1 MKIRLANTIQRGWG
15 IFSCVKYYFA
25 YSYKMN
31 ERDFLKNTIHRVSAR
46 VYQLPICT
54 FMPNN
59 FQMQLTAKLIQLLP
73 LQTGTGKNGQ
83 WKKQDII
90 VETEGQYPKKVC
102 VSIWGDKINE
112 SQLQVGSQ
120 LAISFD
126 VESREYNGRWYT
138 DVKAW
143 KIEAAGDAK
152 IDNTTVDGQGYFDDG
167 QMENK
172 EDLPF

>member
-1 MKIRLANTIQRGWG
+1 
-15 IFSCVKYYFA
+15 
-25 YSYKMN
+25 
-31 ERDFLKNTIHRVSAR
+31 
-46 VYQLPICT
+46 
-54 FMPNN
+54 
-59 FQMQLTAKLIQLLP
+59 MQLTAKLVQVLP
-73 LQTGTGKNGQ
+73 LQTGSGKNGQ
-83 WKKQDII
+83 WKKQDIL
-90 VETEGQYPKKVC
+90 VETEGQYPKKIC

-112 SQLQVGSQ
+112 SQLQIGSL

-143 KIEAAGDAK
+143 KIEAAGAAK
-152 IDNTTVDGQGYFDDG
+152 PENTLPDGQEYFADG